1 MVRAGHRPMVNK
13 AMILAAGLGTRMR
26 PLTNAIPKPLVKVNH
41 KPLIDYKL
49 DAARRAGI
57 EKVIVNVH
65 YLADQMEEHLQAC
78 DDLEVIISNERDL
91 LLDSGGG
98 IFNALSNFDNE
109 AFLVMNSD
117 TFWIDDN
124 PPSLLQLL
132 QCWDDDNMDILL
144 ALANREYAVGFHGVG
159 DFFLKEDRLLAWRGE
174 RSTAPF
180 TFAGDYIIHPRA
192 FYNIPEGPFSSLILF
207 DRAMDN
213 NRLCGIQLDG
223 TWLDVGTPR
232 SLKEAEQ
239 AITHRSS

>member
-1 MVRAGHRPMVNK
+1 MINK

-26 PLTNAIPKPLVKVNH
+26 PLTDSIPKPLVKVNH

-98 IFNALSNFDNE
+98 ILNALSNFDNE

-132 QCWDDDNMDILL
+132 ECWDDDNMDILL

-159 DFFLKEDRLLAWRGE
+159 DFFLKENRLLAWRGE

-180 TFAGDYIIHPRA
+180 TFAGDYIIHPRT
-192 FYNIPEGPFSSLILF
+192 FHNIPEGPFSSLILF
-207 DRAMDN
+207 DRAMDK
-213 NRLCGIQLDG
+213 NRLCGIELDG
-223 TWLDVGTPR
+223 TWLDVGTPQ

-239 AITHRSS
+239 AIAHRSS